1 MAQQNIT
8 NIPPPRVPFIDERTG
23 LISREWYRYLFALFN
38 VTGVGSNPTPLPAF
52 EITPLPQPDN
62 SQDVTVIEQT
72 LATAPAAE
80 QVSAE
85 INAAVQ
91 QTQLASLQEI
101 SAQIQQALQELAVT
115 PAAPEPADQNTALE
129 LAPAIRESNTL
140 NTNYLD
146 FEVDAPKTDQ
156 LGRIGW
162 NPSDQTLDI
171 GMDYS
176 VVQQVGMETY
186 ARVENATG
194 VTIPNGTVVGFAG
207 VGANNTLSV
216 TPFVADGTVPTLYI
230 LGIMTHDLPNSGEVG
245 YCTTWGHV
253 RGLDTSA
260 FSVGDV
266 LYADP
271 ATPGG
276 LTAAKPT
283 APNAVVP
290 IAAVLQV
297 DATDGEIFVRP
308 TIEQQKYYATFSD
321 TTTQTAAAVY
331 TPYPISFDTTN
342 VANGFTRVGTPATQ
356 ITASVS
362 GLYNFS
368 FSLQVTSTSA
378 NAQKIWV
385 WPRLN
390 GSDIAHSNSEAT
402 ISGGNAELVLAWD
415 FNVSMAAND
424 YFELMFAVDNTN
436 VQLLARA
443 ATAGA
448 NGTATFARPAVPSV
462 ILNVTQVQQ

>member
-38 VTGVGSNPTPLPAF
+38 VTGVGNNPTPLPAF

-62 SQDVTVIEQT
+62 STDVTQVEQAV
-72 LATAPAAE
+72 ATAPAAE

-260 FSVGDV
+260 FSVGDI

-276 LTAAKPT
+276 LTATKPT

-297 DATDGEIFVRP
+297 DATNGEIFVRP
-308 TIEQQKYYATFSD
+308 TIEQQQYYGVFSD
-321 TTTQTAAAVY
+321 TTDQTPGAAY
-331 TPYPISFDTTN
+331 TPQAVSFNTTD

-356 ITASVS
+356 ITAAVS
-362 GLYNFS
+362 GLYSFKFS
-368 FSLQVTSTSA
+368 FQVTSGSA
-378 NAQKIWV
+378 SAKTLWV
-385 WPRLN
+385 WPRINGNDVPNSNGKVTVSGSGTVLVPAWSWTLSLN
-390 GSDIAHSNSEAT
+390 AG
-402 ISGGNAELVLAWD
+402 
-415 FNVSMAAND
+415 D
-424 YFELMFAVDNTN
+424 YFELIFAADDTN
-436 VQLLARA
+436 VELTHEA

-448 NGTATFARPAVPSV
+448 VGTATFVRPAIPSV
-462 ILNVTQVQQ
+462 ILEVNQIQQ